1 MYSTSHGP
9 RVDTEKGGGTLKVE
23 ISGLRKEYEGGVVGL
38 HETSL
43 TIGEGIFALLGPNG
57 AGKSTLMSM
66 LTTLLEP
73 TGGTATVDGYDIR
86 KQKDDVRA
94 ILGYLPQDFGLYP
107 SLTVFETLDY
117 IGLLYNLKDNA
128 DREARIS
135 NAMRRVNLTDVR
147 ARLIA
152 HLSGGM
158 RQRVGLAQ
166 AILNDPKLLI
176 VDEPTAGLD
185 PEERIRVRSMLTEL
199 GRDRVVILSTHLI
212 EDVAAVAD
220 IVAILHKG
228 RIRFVGTPAG
238 MRDTVRDRVWEIRT
252 NADSLAEM
260 RHGLTETSLQ
270 REGDSVLIRVIS
282 DAPPTPE
289 ARQVEPTLDDAYIG
303 LMGAGD
309 ANG

>member
-1 MYSTSHGP
+1 
-9 RVDTEKGGGTLKVE
+9 
-23 ISGLRKEYEGGVVGL
+23 
-38 HETSL
+38 
-43 TIGEGIFALLGPNG
+43 
-57 AGKSTLMSM
+57 MSM

-86 KQKDDVRA
+86 KQKDEVRA

-135 NAMRRVNLTDVR
+135 NAMRRVNLTEVR

-220 IVAILHKG
+220 SVAILHKG

-309 ANG
+309 ASG